1 LAFSWIPLPTVIDRR
16 RDRWNADFI
25 EFFGLR
31 RTVGMLSCSNR
42 FFRNRSL
49 CRPSAN
55 PGSLCRPSAKSS
67 PAIHP
72 RPPAGTTWRASET
85 RRGDEFAAGRRGEE
99 FAAGRLITSWTVIT
113 DSRFCVL
120 LAEKIKRKLEFEIIR
135 TNAKNT
141 KRKTLHHCAGAKS
154 SLKTV
159 HIQNYI
165 SPALNERTKLMKSP
179 PTK

>member
-1 LAFSWIPLPTVIDRR
+1 MYGQPLEGVGSR
-16 RDRWNADFI
+16 RWNVDLI

-31 RTVGMLSCSNR
+31 RAV
-42 FFRNRSL
+42 
-49 CRPSAN
+49 
-55 PGSLCRPSAKSS
+55 GSLLHYAQLFKSIFPEPLVVPSKRQSGLVVRF
-67 PAIHP
+67 HP

-85 RRGDEFAAGRRGEE
+85 RRGDA
-99 FAAGRLITSWTVIT
+99 FAAGRLITSSTAIA